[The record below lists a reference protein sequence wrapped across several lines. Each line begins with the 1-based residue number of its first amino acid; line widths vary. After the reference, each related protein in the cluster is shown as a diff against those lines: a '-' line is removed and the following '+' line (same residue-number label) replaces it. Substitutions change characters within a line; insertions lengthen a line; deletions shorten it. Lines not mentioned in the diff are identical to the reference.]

1 MITLIM
7 LPLINCYLDV
17 AGEFLT
23 WDRRNE
29 LLLEV
34 RRLIR

>member
-7 LPLINCYLDV
+7 LPLINCYLNA

-23 WDRRNE
+23 WERRRE
-29 LLLEV
+29 LLAEV
-34 RRLIR
+34 RLLLN